1 MKARMTA
8 RKKETPGETPTFEET
23 LGRLEKIVA
32 ALEDGEV
39 PLEEAM
45 RLYEEGIAAAKACA
59 LKLSQAELALKKLT
73 KDAEGNFTLMD
84 EKE

>member
-8 RKKETPGETPTFEET
+8 RKKDATGDSSTFEET
-23 LGRLEKIVA
+23 LRRLEKIVA
-32 ALEDGEV
+32 TLEEGDV

-59 LKLSQAELALKKLT
+59 RRLSQAELALKRLT

>member
-1 MKARMTA
+1 MKGSMTA
-8 RKKETPGETPTFEET
+8 KKKDTKDATPSFEDT

-32 ALEDGEV
+32 TLEEGDV

-59 LKLSQAELALKKLT
+59 RKLSQAELALKKLT

-84 EKE
+84 EQE